1 MTRPVYVVV
10 RAALSDPQQVEGEYE
25 MIFLPR
31 MPVRAFARREDA
43 DACCKALLAR
53 ARREVR
59 PFDVDVT
66 INAPFEEDIING
78 VKRLGLPPL
87 APSEK
92 PQGELGLKLDLEAW
106 WPRVATQITDEQRA
120 ALWELF
126 QIPPLFEVREMAVE

>member
-1 MTRPVYVVV
+1 MYLVV
-10 RAALSDPQQVEGEYE
+10 RAALADPDMVEGEYE

-43 DACCKALLAR
+43 EAHCKALRAR
-53 ARREVR
+53 AMREVR

-66 INAPFEEDIING
+66 TNAPFEEDVIAG

-92 PQGELGLKLDLEAW
+92 SQGALGLKLDLEA
-106 WPRVATQITDEQRA
+106 
-120 ALWELF
+120 
-126 QIPPLFEVREMAVE
+126 